1 MDDDEEESSGYE
13 SDQPASRAK
22 QSPLKKGGLV
32 KKKTL
37 KAIVKQDKKASRK
50 RVVRRYFKTT
60 VIFIY
65 IFRDSAL
72 DMAMARMTKRFSNLQ
87 RSLGAKKLF
96 MEKSDHSS
104 LPKWMSRAKE
114 GSRG

>member
-13 SDQPASRAK
+13 SDQPASRPK

-50 RVVRRYFKTT
+50 RVVRRYFKITN
-60 VIFIY
+60 IFID
-65 IFRDSAL
+65 IFS
-72 DMAMARMTKRFSNLQ
+72 
-87 RSLGAKKLF
+87 
-96 MEKSDHSS
+96 
-104 LPKWMSRAKE
+104 
-114 GSRG
+114 